1 MASPSTDRG
10 PVAAGARPA
19 AGGSPVFCR
28 IVTPEGVPLFF
39 EVATAGDR
47 MAAFFLDL
55 LLIVIGTV
63 AIYFGLI
70 FSYVTRVGLA
80 AAAALFA
87 AFVLRYFYFT
97 FFELRGMG
105 RTFGKRRLGLRVVA
119 RDGGPLTAEM
129 IFARNLMR
137 DLEFFLPVLVLLAPE
152 ALIPQGR
159 GVGVLIGLCWLFVF
173 ALMPLFGKYRLRCGD
188 LIAGTL
194 VVRDPRATL
203 LRDLTE
209 QKRLPKSSK
218 APVEETDFRFTTEEL
233 EVYGIRELQ
242 VLEDLFRRYED
253 RRASREI
260 FEEVSKRI
268 RKKIGRPET
277 EEGLDPLKF
286 LQDFY
291 KAQRAHLEKKL
302 LFGQRKERK
311 SGKGRG

>member
-1 MASPSTDRG
+1 VASPSIDRG
-10 PVAAGARPA
+10 LPGPGSRPA
-19 AGGSPVFCR
+19 AGSAPVYYR
-28 IVTPEGVPLFF
+28 IITPEGVPLLF

-55 LLIVIGTV
+55 MLIVSGAVVVLIV
-63 AIYFGLI
+63 LI
-70 FSYVTRVGLA
+70 FAFVTRESV
-80 AAAALFA
+80 AAALA
-87 AFVLRYFYFT
+87 LFVGFLLRYFYFT

-137 DLEFFLPVLVLLAPE
+137 DLEFFLPLLVLLAPE
-152 ALIPQGR
+152 ALIPEGR
-159 GVGVLIGLCWLFVF
+159 GLGTLIGLCWLFVF

-194 VVRDPRATL
+194 VVRDPRGTL
-203 LRDLTE
+203 LRDLAE
-209 QKRLPKSSK
+209 KRVLPKSK
-218 APVEETDFRFTTEEL
+218 APPEEIGTGFTTEEL

-242 VLEDLFRRYED
+242 VLEDLFRRFED
-253 RRASREI
+253 QRASREVL
-260 FEEVSKRI
+260 EEVAKRI
-268 RKKIGRPET
+268 RKKIGRPEDDA
-277 EEGLDPLKF
+277 GADALKF
-286 LQDFY
+286 LRDFY

-311 SGKGRG
+311 SGGGKR

>member
-1 MASPSTDRG
+1 VASPSIERG
-10 PVAAGARPA
+10 LPGPGSRPA
-19 AGGSPVFCR
+19 AGNAPVYYR
-28 IVTPEGVPLFF
+28 IVTPEGVPLLF

-55 LLIVIGTV
+55 LLIVGGAVVVLIV
-63 AIYFGLI
+63 LI
-70 FSYVTRVGLA
+70 FAFVTRESV
-80 AAAALFA
+80 AAALA
-87 AFVLRYFYFT
+87 LFVGFLLRYFYFT

-137 DLEFFLPVLVLLAPE
+137 DLEFFLPLLVLLAPE
-152 ALIPQGR
+152 ALIPEGR
-159 GVGVLIGLCWLFVF
+159 GPGTLIGLCWLFVF

-194 VVRDPRATL
+194 VVRDPKGTL

-209 QKRLPKSSK
+209 KKRLPKSI
-218 APVEETDFRFTTEEL
+218 APPPDETPTGFTTEEL

-242 VLEDLFRRYED
+242 VLEDLFRRFED
-253 RRASREI
+253 QRASREI
-260 FEEVSKRI
+260 LEEVAKRI
-268 RKKIGRPET
+268 RKKIGRPED
-277 EEGLDPLKF
+277 DPGADALRF
-286 LQDFY
+286 LRDFY

-311 SGKGRG
+311 SGGKR